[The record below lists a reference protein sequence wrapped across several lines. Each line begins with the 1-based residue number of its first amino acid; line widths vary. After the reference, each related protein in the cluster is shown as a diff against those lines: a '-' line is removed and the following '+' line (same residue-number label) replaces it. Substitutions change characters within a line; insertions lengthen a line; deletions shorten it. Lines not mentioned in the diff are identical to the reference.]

1 MELKEVSYT
10 VSYIWK
16 NILFAGR
23 RNEKEKGTKMKDE
36 KYETIYENLNTKDRL
51 K

>member
-1 MELKEVSYT
+1 MEKCF
-10 VSYIWK
+10 IRWK
-16 NILFAGR
+16 KR

>member
-1 MELKEVSYT
+1 MEKYFVP
-10 VSYIWK
+10 WK
-16 NILFAGR
+16 KR

-36 KYETIYENLNTKDRL
+36 KNENIYENLNTDDCL